1 MASFLY
7 TNGLLDVLGAGN
19 LGAAS
24 TFKLLLVSASYVEAK
39 SHQFVSNLSGEL
51 AVTNYARKAVTPTLA
66 ANNTSGSERV
76 EVTIPDQTWT
86 ALGSGAT
93 IHGAVLVKD
102 TGSDATSPLIAFFD
116 VANTAT
122 NGGDVTLD
130 FAATGGNI
138 QISV

>member
-7 TNGLLDVLGAGN
+7 TAGLLDVLGAGN

-24 TFKLLLVSASYVEAK
+24 TFKLLLVSS
-39 SHQFVSNLSGEL
+39 SHQFVTNLTGEL

-102 TGSDATSPLIAFFD
+102 TGSDATSTLIAFFD

>member
-7 TNGLLDVLGAGN
+7 TTGLLDVLGSGD

-24 TFKLLLVSASYVEAK
+24 TFKILLVSTAYGETK
-39 SHQFVSNLSGEL
+39 SHQFVSNLTGEL
-51 AVTNYARKAVTPTLA
+51 AVTNYARKSVTPTLA

-86 ALGSGAT
+86 ALGAGAT

-102 TGSDATSPLIAFFD
+102 TGSDATSKLIAFFD